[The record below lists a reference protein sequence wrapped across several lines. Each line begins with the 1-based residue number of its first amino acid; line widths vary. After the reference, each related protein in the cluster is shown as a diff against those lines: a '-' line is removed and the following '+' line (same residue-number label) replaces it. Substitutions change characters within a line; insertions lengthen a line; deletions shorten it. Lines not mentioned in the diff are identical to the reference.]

1 MKEIGEFL
9 KSSRIEN
16 GVSLEEACEDLNLTV
31 EELENIE
38 DGNVRAFKDLY
49 QLRELVKDYA
59 KYLGVETDSVV
70 NEFNDFMFDHT
81 SKISLDDLK
90 EARKLAK
97 EDTKKISSP
106 YTKIKT
112 SKISFDQIK
121 WKPIFITI
129 GILLG
134 IIIILFLWLQFGH
147 PKEQISRELMG
158 SEESIYE
165 FTY

>member
-9 KSSRIEN
+9 KSSRIQN

-31 EELENIE
+31 VELENIE
-38 DGNVRAFKDLY
+38 DGNVRAFKDVY

-59 KYLGVETDSVV
+59 KYLGVETDRIV

-90 EARKLAK
+90 EARRLAK
-97 EDTKKISSP
+97 ENTKKIVSP
-106 YTKIKT
+106 YTRVKP
-112 SKISFDQIK
+112 SKISLEQVK

-129 GILLG
+129 GVLVAVVLL
-134 IIIILFLWLQFGH
+134 LFLWFQFRY
-147 PKEQISRELMG
+147 PKKQISSELMG
-158 SEESIYE
+158 SEDRIYE